1 MIAEEEKMSQSTQ
14 HKLGN
19 TRPPRVQITYDVLV
33 GGEKEHKELPFVLGI
48 MADLSGMRST
58 EPLPIKD
65 RSFVG
70 IDMDNFNDI
79 MAHIA
84 PNLDV
89 SVSNKLLNNQGKFK
103 ASLLF
108 ESMEDFQPNSLIE
121 QIPTLSSLN
130 QSRLNLKDLLSKMDG
145 NDELEQLL
153 SEIMLDP
160 KKQEQLS
167 REIDEELGIVK
178 KKSPKPDFDDPEY
191 IAQQTLRELPPVM
204 SSMVEEP
211 NPVSFEGYEKTT
223 SISEETNEQSDKSK
237 KDSDQNDSFFS
248 S

>member
-58 EPLPIKD
+58 EPIPIKD

-84 PNLDV
+84 PNLEI

-108 ESMEDFQPNSLIE
+108 ECMDDFQPNNLIE
-121 QIPTLSSLN
+121 QIPTLSNLN
-130 QSRLNLKDLLSKMDG
+130 HSRLNLKDLLSKMDG

-153 SEIMLDP
+153 SEIMSDP

-178 KKSPKPDFDDPEY
+178 KKAPKPDYEDPEY
-191 IAQQTLRELPPVM
+191 IAQQTLKELPPIVDAV
-204 SSMVEEP
+204 VEDP
-211 NPVSFEGYEKTT
+211 TPISFEGYT
-223 SISEETNEQSDKSK
+223 SSPIESDKKEDQKK
-237 KDSDQNDSFFS
+237 KDSDQDDNFFS

>member
-79 MAHIA
+79 MAHIS
-84 PNLDV
+84 PNLEI

-108 ESMEDFQPNSLIE
+108 ECMDDFQPDNLIE

-130 QSRLNLKDLLSKMDG
+130 HSRLNLKDLLSKMDG
-145 NDELEQLL
+145 NDELEKLL

-178 KKSPKPDFDDPEY
+178 KKASKPDYEDPEF
-191 IAQQTLRELPPVM
+191 IAQQTLKELPPVIDTI
-204 SSMVEEP
+204 VEEP
-211 NPVSFEGYEKTT
+211 TPVSFEGYTNR
-223 SISEETNEQSDKSK
+223 SSEEAKNDLNEKNK
-237 KDSDQNDSFFS
+237 KGSDQNDNFF
-248 S
+248 